1 MKGEKEGKTCL
12 EILKAE
18 TELLEKIRSVQI
30 FVKNAVIN
38 REWVDF
44 ELLLSSLSTLSA
56 EFEILEAERIRLFN
70 GFARSG
76 GEGDPGAGFY
86 ALVTRLPGAERKELT
101 ELYRRMKM
109 ETFRIRL
116 TNDTL
121 IQYLNEARATVA
133 AFLEAAFPD
142 RKGCIYSRQGVH
154 IQADM
159 RSVVLNQRL

>member
-1 MKGEKEGKTCL
+1 MKKDKEGKDCL
-12 EILKAE
+12 KILKAE
-18 TELLEKIRSVQI
+18 TELLKKIGSIQI

-44 ELLLSSLSTLSA
+44 ELLLNSLSALSA
-56 EFEILEAERIRLFN
+56 EFEILEAERVRLFT
-70 GFARSG
+70 GLARHG
-76 GEGDPGAGFY
+76 GEEEPGAGFY

-109 ETFRIRL
+109 ETFKIRL

-121 IQYLNEARATVA
+121 MQYLNEARATVA
-133 AFLEAAFPD
+133 AFLDAAFPD
-142 RKGCIYSRQGVH
+142 RKGRIYSRQGVH

-159 RSVVLNQRL
+159 RSMVLNQRL